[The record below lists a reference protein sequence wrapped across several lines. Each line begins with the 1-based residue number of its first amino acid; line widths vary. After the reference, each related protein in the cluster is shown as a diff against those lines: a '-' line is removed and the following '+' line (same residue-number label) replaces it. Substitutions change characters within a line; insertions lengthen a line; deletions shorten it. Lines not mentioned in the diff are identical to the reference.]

1 MSIKID
7 DKLIEHLAK
16 LSRLNVSDTEKL
28 KVDLQKILD
37 YFEIL
42 SEVDTSNIE
51 AMYTPI
57 EEPFEP
63 RICQPRTYENVE
75 EIIKNFPE
83 GNGRLLKVPGIYG

>member
-63 RICQPRTYENVE
+63 RICQPRTYEYVE